1 MVFFYLKYNVKKC
14 MRKKWLVF
22 FTVYPEKCAR
32 LLHNRLLIA
41 GIAENNLKWF
51 ENCLKDQEQFVCF
64 EHNSTKKATV
74 TCVAPR
80 GFI

>member
-1 MVFFYLKYNVKKC
+1 MLKNVCAKNGWSFLPCTLK
-14 MRKKWLVF
+14 
-22 FTVYPEKCAR
+22 KCAR

>member
-1 MVFFYLKYNVKKC
+1 MLKNVCAKNGWSFLPCTLK
-14 MRKKWLVF
+14 
-22 FTVYPEKCAR
+22 KCAR
-32 LLHNRLLIA
+32 PLRSRLLIA
-41 GIAENNLKWF
+41 GIAGNNLKWF